1 MQSRGLVRDIV
12 QTRRAGALLHEKL
25 SLLVCPLKP
34 RGATDLDWLR
44 VLDEQIQ
51 MLSVATTNRERAY
64 LWRKCCP
71 QIVKGGIAESAS
83 QHDALNHRCRTGD
96 YHSSLLES
104 PGFAADPGGMCL
116 CINFQSLRTPHLL
129 SKRIQCHYGT
139 SCPTWWQRC
148 STALTL
154 PIAAVRN
161 ITAAEPQLSSLRG

>member
-1 MQSRGLVRDIV
+1 
-12 QTRRAGALLHEKL
+12 
-25 SLLVCPLKP
+25 
-34 RGATDLDWLR
+34 
-44 VLDEQIQ
+44 

-71 QIVKGGIAESAS
+71 QIVKGGIAESTS

-116 CINFQSLRTPHLL
+116 CINFQSLRNPTFIIEAHSVPLRNFL
-129 SKRIQCHYGT
+129 SNLVAKVL
-139 SCPTWWQRC
+139 SCD
-148 STALTL
+148 TL